1 MVPWETSKRNS
12 KSYDFHCLGSFLSF
26 ITSIIL
32 AYILLKPEIL
42 KVVDLIQLFKH
53 LLIALVLELGLPRW
67 LRW

>member
-1 MVPWETSKRNS
+1 MSV
-12 KSYDFHCLGSFLSF
+12 
-26 ITSIIL
+26 IL

-53 LLIALVLELGLPRW
+53 LLIALVLELGLPWW